1 MSFFWATLTVIL
13 AVVYLNQRQRLRRL
27 RDERDVAQLKI
38 RRLEEARE
46 DSDQHTAVRQSALFD
61 SMVEGVLVLSP
72 KEKIEM
78 ANAAFRSTFGVSDDC
93 IGQTMDYAVRSHHL
107 HELCWAAKEKGSILK
122 AEIALTTPENR
133 ILEANVVNLTHE
145 GRYRGLILV
154 FHELTELKRLENTR
168 REFVANVSH
177 ELRTPL
183 AMIKGFVETLM
194 DGAKDDP
201 THCMKFLQTI
211 DKHADR
217 LNFLIEDILVISQ
230 IESGQ
235 LVMNPQ
241 SMSLNSVVNRVMED
255 LEQRGTDKKVKLV
268 NALPR
273 NLVLHIDGDR
283 VQQVIF
289 NLVDNAIKYGRH
301 GGTVRVETPEYEAGQ
316 EMVEVA
322 ITDDG
327 PGIPAESLDKIFER
341 FFRVDKA
348 RSRDAGGTGLGL
360 SIVKHIIQS
369 HGGRVR
375 VESQVDRGTTFF
387 FTLPTRPK
395 TKATSAVTGQ

>member
-1 MSFFWATLTVIL
+1 MSEKLGKNWVPVNRLLSKMKTFLFCVVFALSVSISAADKPNILFIL
-13 AVVYLNQRQRLRRL
+13 ADDLGYGDVGCYNAQSKVPTPHLDRLAK
-27 RDERDVAQLKI
+27 EGI
-38 RRLEEARE
+38 RFTDAHSPSTVCTPTRY
-46 DSDQHTAVRQSALFD
+46 S
-61 SMVEGVLVLSP
+61 VLTGR
-72 KEKIEM
+72 M
-78 ANAAFRSTFGVSDDC
+78 AFRLNYRGVFTGVGGPCLINPGRMTLASLLKQQGYATAMFGKWHVGLTAFDKEGKP
-93 IGQTMDYAVRSHHL
+93 IHQNGLAAVQRMDYAR
-107 HELCWAAKEKGSILK
+107 
-122 AEIALTTPENR
+122 P
-133 ILEANVVNLTHE
+133 
-145 GRYRGLILV
+145 
-154 FHELTELKRLENTR
+154 
-168 REFVANVSH
+168 
-177 ELRTPL
+177 
-183 AMIKGFVETLM
+183 IKGGPLDHGFERFFGT
-194 DGAKDDP
+194 ASCP
-201 THCMKFLQTI
+201 T
-211 DKHADR
+211 
-217 LNFLIEDILVISQ
+217 
-230 IESGQ
+230 
-235 LVMNPQ
+235 
-241 SMSLNSVVNRVMED
+241 
-255 LEQRGTDKKVKLV
+255 TDWLY
-268 NALPR
+268 AY
-273 NLVLHIDGDR
+273 IDGDR

>member
-1 MSFFWATLTVIL
+1 
-13 AVVYLNQRQRLRRL
+13 
-27 RDERDVAQLKI
+27 
-38 RRLEEARE
+38 
-46 DSDQHTAVRQSALFD
+46 
-61 SMVEGVLVLSP
+61 
-72 KEKIEM
+72 
-78 ANAAFRSTFGVSDDC
+78 
-93 IGQTMDYAVRSHHL
+93 
-107 HELCWAAKEKGSILK
+107 
-122 AEIALTTPENR
+122 
-133 ILEANVVNLTHE
+133 
-145 GRYRGLILV
+145 
-154 FHELTELKRLENTR
+154 
-168 REFVANVSH
+168 
-177 ELRTPL
+177 
-183 AMIKGFVETLM
+183 
-194 DGAKDDP
+194 
-201 THCMKFLQTI
+201 MKFLQTI

-268 NALPR
+268 NAIPR
-273 NLVLHIDGDR
+273 NLILHIDGDR

-387 FTLPTRPK
+387 FTLPARLK
-395 TKATSAVTGQ
+395 SKATSAVTGQ